1 MASLIVD
8 GQEQPACGPGKT
20 LGDLVAAADLLSNHS
35 GRIVT
40 ALRLDGVDEPA
51 FRERHVTARAV
62 SEFDR
67 IEIRSGTPADL
78 AAECLAE
85 AGTALQTLADAAD
98 TAALRFYAGAIETA
112 NRELGEITGGIGTA
126 LAIVGAASLGL
137 GVDLASLVTPEGSM
151 GELTTETSTHL
162 EALIDA
168 QRLADWTATAGL
180 LESSLAPALRRWGAA
195 CSALAPE
202 AR

>member
-1 MASLIVD
+1 MATLIMD
-8 GQEQPACGPGKT
+8 GREQPACGPAKT
-20 LGDLVAAADLLSNHS
+20 LGDLVAAADERSNAS

-51 FRERHVTARAV
+51 FRELHVTGRAV
-62 SEFDR
+62 GDFGR
-67 IEIRSGTPADL
+67 IEIESGTPADL

-85 AGTALQTLADAAD
+85 AGTALKTLADAAE
-98 TAALRFYAGAIETA
+98 TAALRFYAGSIETA
-112 NRELGEITGGIGTA
+112 NRELGEITTGIATA

-137 GVDLASLVTPEGSM
+137 GVDLALLATPEGTM
-151 GELTTETSTHL
+151 GDLTTETSTHL

-168 QRLADWTATAGL
+168 QLQADWTATAGL

-202 AR
+202 GR

>member
-1 MASLIVD
+1 MATLIVD
-8 GQEQPACGPGKT
+8 GREQAACGPAKT
-20 LGDLVAAADLLSNHS
+20 LGDLVAAADERTNGS

-51 FRERHVTARAV
+51 FRERHVTARGV
-62 SEFDR
+62 GEFQR
-67 IEIRSGTPADL
+67 IEIESGTPADL

-98 TAALRFYAGAIETA
+98 STAMRFYAGSIETA
-112 NRELGEITGGIGTA
+112 NHELGEITAGIGTA
-126 LAIVGAASLGL
+126 LAIVGAAPLGR
-137 GVDLASLVTPEGSM
+137 GVDLASLATSQGSM
-151 GELTTETSTHL
+151 GDLTAQTSAHL

-168 QRLADWTATAGL
+168 QIQADWTATAGR

-195 CSALAPE
+195 CSALAPGG
-202 AR
+202 R